1 MNEKEWLDSQL
12 GIDIWSKKYRYNN
25 ETFDEWLDRISNGN
39 KKIRQLIIDKK
50 FLFGGR
56 ILANRG
62 LQDKGRKVTFSNCYV
77 IESPEDNIESIF
89 GCSGKLA
96 RTYSYGGGCGIDLSK
111 LRPKNAKVNNAAKA
125 TSGAVSFMELYSMVT
140 GLIAQ
145 NGRRGALML
154 SMDCSHPDIEEF
166 INIKNDMDKVTKAN
180 ISIRVTDKFMQAVL
194 DGKDWELFYNVE
206 ATGER
211 ISKIVKASDLFRLI
225 AKANWS
231 SAEPGF
237 LMWDRVEKWNLL
249 SEDPEFKYAGVNPCG
264 EEPLPAGGS
273 CLLGSINLSEY
284 IVMPFTKNAFFNYD
298 AFERDIPNIVKGMN
312 EVLHEGLSLHPL
324 QEQRDSVNEWRQI
337 GIGIMGMHDAL
348 LKLSIRYGSQ
358 ESLQVCG
365 LIAKKLIDKVLL
377 ASANLTDKY
386 GAYPNYHKEAVLKSP
401 FLNEMASPET
411 LKVIKEKGLAN
422 SQLLTIAPTGSLSTM
437 LGISGGVEP
446 IFNVSYTRKTES
458 LHGKDEY
465 YKVYTPIIKTI
476 MDNLNIEKEEDLPD
490 FVTTAMT
497 LNYSERIDMQSVW
510 QRHIDAA
517 ISSTVNVPED
527 FTVEQVEFL
536 YLKAW
541 QKGLKGVTIYR
552 DNCSRAGILTNEKPK
567 EKEKNNDEMTT
578 ETLPRGFIIDPD
590 NNVVGKKRKITTG
603 CGNLHINAFFDPDNG
618 DLLEVFLTKGS
629 TGGCNNFMIGLSRMI
644 SLCARAGVNIYS
656 IVDQLNSSGVCAS
669 YAVRTATKKDTSK
682 GSCCPV
688 AIGNALLSMY
698 KEMLAEIDE
707 DEYDV
712 EYKVEEEVIDEI
724 SKPVINDTKPKCPEC
739 GASMII
745 EGGCGVCKDCG
756 YSKCS

>member
-25 ETFDEWLDRISNGN
+25 ETFEEWLDRISEGN
-39 KKIRQLIIDKK
+39 KEIRQLIIDKK

-62 LQDKGRKVTFSNCYV
+62 LQNKGRKVTFSNCYV
-77 IESPEDNIESIF
+77 IEPPKDNIESIF
-89 GCSGKLA
+89 ECATKLA
-96 RTYSYGGGCGIDLSK
+96 RTYSYGGGCGTDISN

-125 TSGAVSFMELYSMVT
+125 TSGAVSFMDLYSMVT

-166 INIKNDMDKVTKAN
+166 INIKNDMNKVTKAN
-180 ISIRVTDKFMQAVL
+180 ISIRVTDKFMEAVL
-194 DGKDWELFYNVE
+194 KGGDWELFYNVD

-225 AKANWS
+225 ANANWS

-284 IVMPFTKNAFFNYD
+284 VID
-298 AFERDIPNIVKGMN
+298 AFKSTSHFDYETFIKDIPNITKAMN

-324 QEQRDSVNEWRQI
+324 QEQRDSVNDWRQI
-337 GIGIMGMHDAL
+337 GIGIMGMHDCL
-348 LKLSIRYGSQ
+348 LKLGVRYGSQ
-358 ESLQVCG
+358 ESLEICNN
-365 LIAKKLIDKVLL
+365 IASTLIDNVLL
-377 ASANLTDKY
+377 ASANLTDIY
-386 GAYPNYHKEAVLKSP
+386 GAYPKYHKDAILKSP
-401 FLNEMASPET
+401 FLNEVASKQT

-476 MDNLNIEKEEDLPD
+476 MDNLGIEKEEDLPE

-510 QRHIDAA
+510 QKHIDAA

-527 FTVEQVEFL
+527 FSVEQVEFL

-567 EKEKNNDEMTT
+567 EEKKDEVTS
-578 ETLPRGFIIDPD
+578 ETLPRGFIIEPD
-590 NNVVGKKRKITTG
+590 NNCIGKKRKITTG
-603 CGNLHINAFFDPDNG
+603 CGSLHINAFFDPDNG
-618 DLLEVFLTKGS
+618 DLLECYLTKGS

-644 SLCARAGVNIYS
+644 SLCARAGVSIYS

-669 YAVRTATKKDTSK
+669 YAVRTATKRDTSK

-688 AIGNALLSMY
+688 AIGNALLDMY
-698 KEMLAEIDE
+698 KEMLNEIDE
-707 DEYDV
+707 DEYDI
-712 EYKVEEEVIDEI
+712 EYKVEEETV
-724 SKPVINDTKPKCPEC
+724 KPVINDTKPKCPEC
-739 GASMII
+739 GAPMII
-745 EGGCGVCKDCG
+745 EGGCR
-756 YSKCS
+756 SL